1 MNTFNFY
8 VYKRSLIQIA
18 YLKLEEFLPF
28 FLIITTIKMHNI
40 MLMMITAMIIP
51 TIVESGVEL
60 EDDDDDDPVEPD
72 DNITKK

>member
-1 MNTFNFY
+1 
-8 VYKRSLIQIA
+8 
-18 YLKLEEFLPF
+18 
-28 FLIITTIKMHNI
+28 
-40 MLMMITAMIIP
+40 MMTTAMIIP